1 MRISLGLVFV
11 FTVMRLQAQQ
21 TPQYS
26 LYAWNPYQF
35 NPAYAGTE
43 STLVVT
49 GVYRQQWS
57 GLQGAPVSQYLNAH
71 LPVYAASGGAG
82 VRVSNESAGAHA
94 RTHVSLSF
102 NYQLQAGSAG
112 VLSAGTSMGYQ
123 QYVLDGARLRAPEGI
138 YTDSDFSHN
147 DALLPLGKQSA
158 ATLFADLGVFFR
170 AEKWSAGISFQ
181 PALSGAMPSDFGVEL
196 LPHGYF
202 HADCRVGITEGV
214 VLVPSILVKSDLVK
228 TQTDISAVINWR
240 ESTFAGFSL
249 RGFGNSSKDAFVL
262 LGGLKMNE
270 RTTILYAF
278 DVSRSSLGSV
288 SRGSHE
294 LLLRYSLNK
303 PVGAGKLPPVIY
315 NPRFF

>member
-1 MRISLGLVFV
+1 MRIPFGLLFV
-11 FTVMRLQAQQ
+11 LTVMHLQAQQ

-35 NPAYAGTE
+35 NPAYAGME
-43 STLVVT
+43 STLVIT

-57 GLQGAPVSQYLNAH
+57 GLQGAPVSQYCNAH
-71 LPVYAASGGAG
+71 LPVYAISSGTGM
-82 VRVSNESAGAHA
+82 RVSNESAGAHA
-94 RTHVSLSF
+94 RTHVSFSY
-102 NYQLQAGSAG
+102 NYQLQVGSAG
-112 VLSAGTSMGYQ
+112 VLSAGTSLGYQ
-123 QYVLDGARLRAPEGI
+123 QYVLDGARLRAPEGV

-147 DALLPLGKQSA
+147 DALLPLGRQSA
-158 ATLFADLGVFFR
+158 ATLFADAGIFFR
-170 AEKWSAGISFQ
+170 AEKWSAGVAFQ
-181 PALSGAMPSDFGVEL
+181 PVLSGAMPSDFGVEL

-202 HADCRVGITEGV
+202 HADCRLRIAEGI
-214 VLVPSILVKSDLVK
+214 VLVPSILVKTDLVK

-240 ESTFAGFSL
+240 ESTFAGFSF

-262 LGGLKMNE
+262 LGGLKMSE

>member
-1 MRISLGLVFV
+1 MRLPFSLLFVFV
-11 FTVMRLQAQQ
+11 MIRLQAQQ

-35 NPAYAGTE
+35 NPAYAGME
-43 STLVVT
+43 STLTIT

-57 GLQGAPVSQYLNAH
+57 GLEGAPVSQYCNAH
-71 LPVYAASGGAG
+71 LPVYAISSGAG
-82 VRVSNESAGAHA
+82 IRVSNESAGAHA
-94 RTHVSLSF
+94 RSHVSLSY
-102 NYQLQAGSAG
+102 NCQIQAGTVG
-112 VLSAGTSMGYQ
+112 VLSVGTSLGYQ
-123 QYVLDGARLRAPEGI
+123 QYVLDGARLRAPDGI

-158 ATLFADLGVFFR
+158 ATLFADAGVYFR

-181 PALSGAMPSDFGVEL
+181 PVLSGAMPSDFGVEL
-196 LPHGYF
+196 LPHGYL
-202 HADCRVGITEGV
+202 HADYRVGITEGII
-214 VLVPSILVKSDLVK
+214 LMPSILVKTDLVK
-228 TQTDISAVINWR
+228 TQADISAVINWR
-240 ESTFAGFSL
+240 ESTFAGFSF

-303 PVGAGKLPPVIY
+303 PVGVGKLPPVIY